1 MCYQKINT
9 LIKTETE
16 KKDTMVRFSISA
28 LKRHSYFSELIITKN
43 NGNVIKKTYIPDSL
57 WVMDKKADSGKLIL
71 VKSRYTGLSCIVCF
85 SYKYQ

>member
-1 MCYQKINT
+1 
-9 LIKTETE
+9 
-16 KKDTMVRFSISA
+16 MVKFSISA

-43 NGNVIKKTYIPDSL
+43 KGNVIKKTYIPDNL